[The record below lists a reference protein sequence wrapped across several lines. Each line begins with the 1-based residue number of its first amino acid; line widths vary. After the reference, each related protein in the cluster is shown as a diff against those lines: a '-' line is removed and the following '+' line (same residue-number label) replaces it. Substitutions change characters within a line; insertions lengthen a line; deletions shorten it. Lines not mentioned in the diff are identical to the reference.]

1 MYVKYK
7 LAAGFTWQQFM
18 TDLKN
23 LILGNATTLAELVAV
38 DVIQSEIAGTGPTA
52 GTYSFVSEN
61 YPNTGNGNFKI
72 KKKHAQWATTTFEA
86 EMTLTIGCA
95 TLDVTYRHFWLAA
108 SDINDANYLSTL
120 LNWGRMAGTYQNQS
134 TYNSIHNIGN
144 TGSQEIHMIINDSTL
159 AIVAK
164 GADNADI
171 PNQSHVFM
179 HWTDF
184 RKTAYDDLLMAGNS
198 AYYPGA
204 YIYHHVPGAWQNNY
218 ATYDRDY
225 HNYAVFRHQY
235 AMTKGGYANTVSS
248 SNPSAV
254 NGTRNYWNYTVN
266 DIGNNVV
273 ASPTTLPR
281 PYMRIFQILRPDTG
295 LTVPPRIPLIYD
307 ALGMNGIASGVIQTS
322 SAQDVNMHAEF
333 LDVYRTADD
342 LGWNGDIVIDN
353 SANYRV
359 FRGTRTGGQ
368 NSTIRNTSAY
378 LNGYEFT
385 GYNSSC
391 YLFPE
396 DNVVV

>member
-61 YPNTGNGNFKI
+61 YPSTGVGYFKI

-86 EMTLTIGCA
+86 EMNLQIGCA
-95 TLDVTYRHFWLAA
+95 IIDTQYRHFWLAA
-108 SDINDANYLSTL
+108 SDINDANYLGNTV
-120 LNWGRMAGTYQNQS
+120 NWSRITGTYS
-134 TYNSIHNIGN
+134 TQATWNSIHNIGN

-218 ATYDRDY
+218 ATYPPDY

-248 SNPSAV
+248 SNPTAI

-266 DIGNNVV
+266 DIGNNGV

-368 NSTIRNTSAY
+368 NSTIRNTAAY

-396 DNVVV
+396 DNIVV